1 MLHPGDTHRAMLEAL
16 PCGVVVT
23 TLDGI
28 IRQSNQEFLQW
39 VGESGKVGQPLAGVF
54 TLGSRL
60 FYETNLAPIVHLQ
73 GRVDEAVA
81 ELRMPDGARMSARL
95 NIREWK
101 GEPDSEPGLLIVVFP
116 ANERRRYERELLAA
130 ERQSRE
136 TAVALRKARE
146 AAEAANEA
154 KTRFLTNMS
163 HELRTPLNGILGFAG
178 LLHDSPLSHPQREY
192 VETIQQSGEGLLDI
206 ISDLLDLARVTS
218 GRMELEN
225 VAVELQKVM
234 TGVCDLVTPRLI
246 DTSTKL
252 TIEWDNSLP
261 QYLWGDPGRI
271 RQILLNLVGNAIKFT
286 EAGTVTVHARRADP
300 GIVRIEVAD
309 SGPGIAPEYRD
320 RIFESFDRGDP
331 TVAMRQGGTGLG
343 LAIARELTE
352 AMGGAIGVESQVG
365 VGSIFWFTLPLRT
378 AAVEPEEAPAV
389 ADEPQ
394 PSGGT
399 YQVLLAEDN
408 VINRRLATVLL
419 EKLGCEVVT
428 AADGVEALDFSQRT
442 AFDLII
448 LDCMMPQLDGWQA
461 ARQMREAGL
470 TTPIVALTASAM
482 PADRQRCQEAGMDAF
497 LTKPVR
503 QAELAAALRQYAGT
517 KRLGQPS

>member
-1 MLHPGDTHRAMLEAL
+1 MLEAL

-81 ELRMPDGARMSARL
+81 ELRMPDGARMSALL

-309 SGPGIAPEYRD
+309 SGPGI
-320 RIFESFDRGDP
+320 
-331 TVAMRQGGTGLG
+331 GTGFSN
-343 LAIARELTE
+343 R
-352 AMGGAIGVESQVG
+352 S
-365 VGSIFWFTLPLRT
+365 T
-378 AAVEPEEAPAV
+378 AAIPRSPCARVAPALGWRSPANSPRPWV
-389 ADEPQ
+389 APLGWKVRWAWAPSSGLRCRCAPPRWSRRRPPQSPTNPSPAEEP
-394 PSGGT
+394 
-399 YQVLLAEDN
+399 
-408 VINRRLATVLL
+408 I
-419 EKLGCEVVT
+419 
-428 AADGVEALDFSQRT
+428 
-442 AFDLII
+442 
-448 LDCMMPQLDGWQA
+448 
-461 ARQMREAGL
+461 
-470 TTPIVALTASAM
+470 
-482 PADRQRCQEAGMDAF
+482 RCYWPRI
-497 LTKPVR
+497 T
-503 QAELAAALRQYAGT
+503 
-517 KRLGQPS
+517 